1 MSLGSDPQSHC
12 EAAGDPLWEAAMDEE
27 YSGLMDN
34 NTWDIVPLPKGRNL
48 VRCRWIY
55 QKKIFVYGEIR
66 KYKS

>member
-1 MSLGSDPQSHC
+1 MSLVSYPNSHS
-12 EAAGDPLWEAAMDEE
+12 EAIGNPLWEVAMDEE

-34 NTWDIVPLPKGRNL
+34 NTWDLVPLPKGRKI

-55 QKKIFVYGEIR
+55 RTNISTYGDIR